1 VTPEQRAKLLQSLK
15 NEVASKAARKK
26 AASRLA
32 EHEDLIREMREL
44 RGTWEMIARHLATV
58 GLQISPQA
66 ISGFWRRRHRPQP
79 PPSQPTAP
87 SRFFEA
93 PNSSQSAA
101 NESQDRTAKRK
112 YNLDF

>member
-1 VTPEQRAKLLQSLK
+1 MTPEQRAKLLQSLK
-15 NEVASKAARKK
+15 NEVASKAARSKS
-26 AASRLA
+26 ASRLA

-79 PPSQPTAP
+79 SPSQPPAP
-87 SRFFEA
+87 SGFFETTN
-93 PNSSQSAA
+93 PPLPTA
-101 NESQDRTAKRK
+101 NESQNRNAKRK
-112 YNLDF
+112 YNLEF